1 MKKRGVYKNIY
12 EGRGVPKP
20 EPFWVKSNGY
30 PISMFG
36 ASWGSPY
43 GARSDFPIVDP
54 KIYHHIIDRL
64 INKILCICFH
74 HNSRMPIFMV
84 FLHKCLKFYNSS
96 YLDAVYDLASFQ
108 RFRRPRGVKIG
119 MKASSLITLGKVNKN
134 LLVNQMYSN
143 VIIRSISHRHYSSAL
158 QQPQQL
164 LSPHWVTGFID
175 AEGCFT
181 LGIESNPNYKTG
193 WSVYIRFQIK
203 LHVKD
208 REILENMQT
217 YFGTGRINK
226 DKNNALAYVV
236 TSIKDINKILQHLD
250 NYPLITQKKADY
262 ILFKQ
267 IVELIQR
274 KEHLTASPEGLK
286 KILAMRASLNLG
298 LSDKLKEAFPEIVAV
313 KRPLIENKIM
323 PDPFWFAGFASG
335 ESNFNVQISK
345 SKNKLGEGVVAC
357 FSVSQHSRDISLIK
371 SFVQYLGCGGSY
383 QNSKRENWVFMVTRY
398 KDLAEK
404 ILPFFDK
411 YPIQG
416 IKYQDYLDFKKVVL
430 LMLDKAHLTPEGL
443 DQIRLIKSK
452 MSTRRNQD

>member
-1 MKKRGVYKNIY
+1 
-12 EGRGVPKP
+12 
-20 EPFWVKSNGY
+20 
-30 PISMFG
+30 MFG

-54 KIYHHIIDRL
+54 KIYHHIIDPRL

-74 HNSRMPIFMV
+74 PNSRMPIFRV
-84 FLHKCLKFYNSS
+84 FSPICKKFNNSS
-96 YLDAVYDLASFQ
+96 SLHAVYDLASFQ
-108 RFRRPRGVKIG
+108 RFSRPRGVKIG
-119 MKASSLITLGKVNKN
+119 MKACSLRTLGKVNKN
-134 LLVNQMYSN
+134 LLGNQTFSNN
-143 VIIRSISHRHYSSAL
+143 VIIRSISLRHYSSAL

-164 LSPHWVTGFID
+164 LNPHWVTGFID

-181 LGIESNPNYKTG
+181 LGIESHPDYKIG

-226 DKNNALAYVV
+226 DKNNAVAYVV
-236 TSIKDINKILQHLD
+236 TSIKDINKILQHFY

-274 KEHLTASPEGLK
+274 KEHLTIEGLK
-286 KILAMRASLNLG
+286 KILAIRASLNLG

-313 KRPLIENKIM
+313 KRPLIENKII

-430 LMLDKAHLTPEGL
+430 LMVDKAHLTPEGL

-452 MSTRRNQD
+452 MSTRRNLD